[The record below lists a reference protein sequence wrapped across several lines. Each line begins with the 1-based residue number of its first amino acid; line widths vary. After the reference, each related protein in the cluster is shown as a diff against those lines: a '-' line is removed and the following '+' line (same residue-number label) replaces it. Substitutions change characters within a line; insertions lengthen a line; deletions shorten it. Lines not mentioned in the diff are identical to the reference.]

1 MADKK
6 SEEIVNEAKNFLNF
20 HKKSIGKSIREGKNV
35 IFINFQD
42 IASFSHFLAEE
53 ILSFPEENIQI
64 LQVALEEMGFVE
76 NPRIRFIDLPDT
88 QFIKIRN
95 IRAKHLNQF
104 ISIEG
109 LVRQSSDVRP
119 QVVNAKFECPSCGT
133 IISVLQMEKKFREP
147 SKCSCGRKG
156 HFRLIKKEMVDA
168 QRIVIEESPE
178 NLVGGEQPKRISIFL
193 KEDLVDPKMEERTTP
208 GSRVKVMGI
217 LKEIPVPLHS
227 GAISTRFDLAVE
239 ANNVVS
245 LEETFE
251 ELDINEE
258 DETQIQELASDKNLF
273 KKLAKSIAP
282 SIYGYDEVKEALVLQ
297 LFGGVSK
304 KRKDGTSIR
313 GDLHVLLVGDPGVAK
328 SQLLKFMASLAPK
341 GRYIVG
347 KAATGAGVTATVVKD
362 EFLKGWSL
370 EAGAMVLAN
379 KGLVS
384 IDEMDKMDDKDRS
397 AMHEAMEQQ
406 CMLPS
411 FRLMLSNG
419 KCIEIGKLVDNLM
432 EKNKSKVYKG
442 KDCEILNVKNIELL
456 STDFTSH
463 FPINASRV
471 SRHIAPKEFVKIE
484 LVNGREITVTPEH
497 PCWIVK
503 DGKITTIPAEK
514 LKKNMFFP
522 IPSKIIPK
530 AGNYKLENDYLCKI
544 LGYYISEGCYELNRG
559 KKTGIQ
565 FWNNNQVL
573 INDFKNS
580 VENYFNIKPLLTRR
594 KNQKAVRAISKKIV
608 EKLNSLD
615 KNLFEKDKVRKIPEK
630 IMNFSNE
637 NIRYLLRALYDG
649 DGSVIPQKRN
659 GCKISFVT
667 QNRELAEQISDLLL
681 RFEIQSSI
689 FKDSTVWR
697 LDISGQENL
706 LRFLTNISFLSQKKK
721 QKLKKY
727 CEKVETY
734 KTIKDIIPNC
744 TNKIRNIF
752 KKLKISQRKEVGHSI
767 DIGVEKHRRFLQ
779 KLVLIAEKKLKEN
792 PNQSVEKELKE
803 IKKLAFGY
811 SRWMKI
817 KNVKKVENKNIRW
830 VYDVT
835 IEPYHTFISNGMIL
849 HNTVTISKA
858 NVQAT
863 LRAKTSVLAA
873 ANPKFGRFE
882 PFQVIAQ
889 QIDMPP
895 TLLNRFDVIF
905 TLRDLPD
912 KGRDEAI
919 ATHVLLE
926 HKEEGEK
933 QIIERGL
940 FRKYIAYA
948 KQKFKPKLTNEA
960 IDQIKRFYV
969 GLRNA
974 PVAAEGASKPIPIS
988 ARQLEAL
995 IRLSEASARTRL
1007 SNVVTKDDAK
1017 RAINL
1022 IKYYL
1027 MQVGFDE
1034 ESKTFDIDRIA
1045 TGVSTSQRGRI
1056 ILVREAIARLEGRM
1070 GKLIP
1075 LEELEK
1081 ELEEKI
1087 SKTELED
1094 AVQKLKQ
1101 AGDIFE
1107 PKKSYVQRV

>member
-35 IFINFQD
+35 IFVNFQD

-53 ILSFPEENIQI
+53 IISFPEENIQI

-76 NPRIRFIDLPDT
+76 NPKIRFIDLPDT

-95 IRAKHLNQF
+95 IRAKHLNQL

-156 HFRLIKKEMVDA
+156 HFRLVKKEMVDA

-208 GSRVKVMGI
+208 GSRVKIMGI

-239 ANNVVS
+239 ANNIVP

-304 KRKDGTSIR
+304 KRNDGTSIR
-313 GDLHVLLVGDPGVAK
+313 GDMHILLVGDPGVAK
-328 SQLLKFMASLAPK
+328 SQLLKFMASLSPK

-347 KAATGAGVTATVVKD
+347 KAATGAGVTATVVRD

-384 IDEMDKMDDKDRS
+384 IDEMDKMDHQDRS

-419 KCIEIGKLVDNLM
+419 KYIEIGKLVDRLM
-432 EKNKSKVYKG
+432 KKNKSKVYKG
-442 KDCEILNVKNIELL
+442 KDCEILNVRNIELL

-484 LVNGREITVTPEH
+484 LANGRKIIVTPEH

-503 DGKITTIPAEK
+503 DGKITTLPAEK

-530 AGNYKLENDYLCKI
+530 TGNYKLENDYLCKI
-544 LGYYISEGCYELNRG
+544 LGYYIADGFYELNKD
-559 KKTGIQ
+559 KKIGIQ
-565 FWNNNQVL
+565 FWNNDQVL

-580 VENYFNIKPLLTRR
+580 VENYFDIKTSLIKR
-594 KNQKAVRAISKKIV
+594 KNQKAVRAISEKIV

-615 KNLFEKDKVRKIPEK
+615 KNLFEKGNIRKIPEK
-630 IMNFSNE
+630 IMNFPNE

-649 DGSVIPQKRN
+649 RGFVISEKRN
-659 GCKISFVT
+659 VYRISFVS

-689 FKDSTVWR
+689 FKDSNVWR
-697 LDISGQENL
+697 LDILGQENL

-721 QKLKKY
+721 QMLKEY
-727 CEKVETY
+727 CEKIKTR
-734 KTIKDIIPNC
+734 TIKDIIPNC
-744 TNKIRNIF
+744 TNKINKIF
-752 KKLKISQRKEVGHSI
+752 KKLKISQRKEVGYLI
-767 DIGVEKHRRFLQ
+767 DNGVEKHRKFLQ
-779 KLVLIAEKKLKEN
+779 KLVLIAEKRLKES
-792 PNQSVEKELKE
+792 PNKAVEKDLKE

-811 SRWMKI
+811 SRWGKI
-817 KNVKKVENKNIRW
+817 KNVKKVENKNIKW

-873 ANPKFGRFE
+873 ANPKLGRFE

-933 QIIERGL
+933 QIIEREL

-960 IDQIKRFYV
+960 VDQIKRFYV

-1056 ILVREAIARLEGRM
+1056 ILVREAITRLEGRM

-1087 SKTELED
+1087 SKTELEE

-1107 PKKSYVQRV
+1107 PKKGYVQRV